1 MYTHSAGIINS
12 LCRVSLHSAIH
23 IVLVTDLVVLLTE
36 RDQKYQIAAL
46 QDLKVRY
53 VHTACV
59 FHIHISTLGI
69 YICIHNAVL
78 PVQLS

>member
-1 MYTHSAGIINS
+1 M
-12 LCRVSLHSAIH
+12 CRVSPHSAIH

-53 VHTACV
+53 VHTECV
-59 FHIHISTLGI
+59 LLFVHYESVHWG
-69 YICIHNAVL
+69 
-78 PVQLS
+78 